1 MFNFENRLGNVYRRV
16 DDLSTVSR
24 ITNTRVIITNLS
36 DFYKPVQDKGDYR
49 VMEEFSK
56 METELESVLDSP
68 NNVHNS
74 QSVNGAISKPMASLK
89 L

>member
-1 MFNFENRLGNVYRRV
+1 
-16 DDLSTVSR
+16 
-24 ITNTRVIITNLS
+24 
-36 DFYKPVQDKGDYR
+36 
-49 VMEEFSK
+49 MEEFSK